1 MTYPI
6 VGRLLRGLIPCVLAL
21 ALSACQT
28 VQTTEAGAV
37 GVDRKQTMTSLVTS
51 QEVEKQA
58 AQQYSQVLAE
68 AKKKD
73 LLNQNP
79 QQVQRVR
86 AVAAR
91 LIPQVAVFRG
101 DAVKWNWEVN
111 VLTSKDINAWCMPGG
126 KIAVYT
132 GLIDRLKLTDD
143 ELAAVMGHEIAH
155 ALREHARERMGRQM
169 ATETA
174 TAVGA
179 IALEIF
185 TGVRLDPQVAG
196 TFTQAMFVLPN
207 SRENEQEAD
216 FIGVELAARGGY
228 DPRAALTLWQKMAQ
242 ASGGG
247 SPEWLSTHPSS
258 ETRLRDLQG
267 YVQKVL
273 PLYEKADKP
282 SAVTPAK

>member
-1 MTYPI
+1 MKRAFSERRMP
-6 VGRLLRGLIPCVLAL
+6 RLSLAAAAAVLAVL
-21 ALSACQT
+21 AACQT
-28 VQTTEAGAV
+28 VQTTEAGTV
-37 GVDRKQTMTSLVTS
+37 GVDRKQKMTSLVS
-51 QEVEKQA
+51 SEQIDRQA
-58 AQQYSQVLAE
+58 AQEYAQLMAQAQ
-68 AKKKD
+68 KKG

-91 LIPQVAVFRG
+91 LVPQVTVFRK
-101 DAVKWNWEVN
+101 DAVNWKWETN

-132 GLIDRLKLTDD
+132 GLMERLNLTDD

-155 ALREHARERMGRQM
+155 ALREHARERVGRQM

-174 TAVGA
+174 TAVGS

-185 TGVRLDPQVAG
+185 TGVHLDPQLTGSVS
-196 TFTQAMFVLPN
+196 QAVFVLPN

-228 DPRAALTLWQKMAQ
+228 DPKAALTLWQKMAQ
-242 ASGGG
+242 ASAGGP
-247 SPEWLSTHPSS
+247 PEWLSTHPSN
-258 ETRLRDLQG
+258 ETRMKELQA
-267 YVQKVL
+267 YVQKVT
-273 PLYEKADKP
+273 PLYER
-282 SAVTPAK
+282 AKTAAR

>member
-1 MTYPI
+1 MKLASTSQW
-6 VGRLLRGLIPCVLAL
+6 LQAL
-21 ALSACQT
+21 AIAAAALLLAACQT
-28 VQTTEAGAV
+28 VQTTQGGEV

-51 QEVEKQA
+51 EQVERQA
-58 AQQYSQVLAE
+58 AQEYAQVLAE
-68 AKKKD
+68 AQKKG

-86 AVAAR
+86 TVAAR
-91 LIPQVAVFRG
+91 LVPQVAVFRK
-101 DAVKWNWEVN
+101 DAVNWKWEAN

-132 GLIDRLKLTDD
+132 GLIERLKLTDD

-179 IALEIF
+179 VALEIF

-196 TFTQAMFVLPN
+196 AFSTAMFVLPN

-228 DPRAALTLWQKMAQ
+228 DPRAALTLWQKMGQ
-242 ASGGG
+242 ASAGGP
-247 SPEWLSTHPSS
+247 PEWLSTHPSN
-258 ETRLRDLQG
+258 ETRLRELQA
-267 YVQKVL
+267 YVQKVT
-273 PLYEKADKP
+273 PLYEKAHI
-282 SAVTPAK
+282 SGPAK